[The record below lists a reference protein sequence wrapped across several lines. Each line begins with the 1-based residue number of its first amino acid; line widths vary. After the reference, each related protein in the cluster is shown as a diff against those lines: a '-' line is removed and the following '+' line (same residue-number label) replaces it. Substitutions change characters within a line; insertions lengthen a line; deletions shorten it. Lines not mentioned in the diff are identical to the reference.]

1 MKNKKKKQ
9 PEPKPNKA
17 FVSEKIEVLK
27 EQIERLK
34 KFYIDRHDESF
45 YMLHKTD
52 EARDFEETADCLQEY
67 VDSLD
72 AIQNYLIEL
81 EPEPQEITKP

>member
-1 MKNKKKKQ
+1 MKKKKQ

-17 FVSEKIEVLK
+17 FISEKIEVLK

-45 YMLHKTD
+45 YMLHKTE
-52 EARDFEETADCLQEY
+52 EATDFEETADCLQEY

-72 AIQNYLIEL
+72 AIQSYLIEL
-81 EPEPQEITKP
+81 ELEPHEKINP